1 MSTVIICHTDQN
13 VVGDL
18 RTVLDEVPDLVISH
32 VVSTTIELHR
42 AVAKGAPDL
51 VLIGDQT
58 GPDSADDVCRSFL
71 AVHPETAVIQVLTHR
86 SPQAALRAMEAGA
99 RGVVSQPFAFED
111 VSERIGRALEY
122 ADTMRT
128 VIAGT
133 VAQRRRRGRLICVA
147 GAKGGV
153 GTTTLAVHMA
163 ADFLRVHP
171 QSRVCVVDA
180 DVEKGDVAA
189 VLDIRQSVSIADI
202 AKVYSDLSANTV
214 GDAVIQHES
223 GIHVML
229 APVDVRESDL
239 HHPRGDPRHS

>member
-147 GAKGGV
+147 AV
-153 GTTTLAVHMA
+153 SYTHLTLPTKRIV
-163 ADFLRVHP
+163 
-171 QSRVCVVDA
+171 
-180 DVEKGDVAA
+180 
-189 VLDIRQSVSIADI
+189 
-202 AKVYSDLSANTV
+202 
-214 GDAVIQHES
+214 
-223 GIHVML
+223 
-229 APVDVRESDL
+229 
-239 HHPRGDPRHS
+239 

>member
-58 GPDSADDVCRSFL
+58 GPDSVDDVCRSFL
-71 AVHPETAVIQVLTHR
+71 AVHPGTAVIQVLTHR

-122 ADTMRT
+122 ADTMRK

-171 QSRVCVVDA
+171 QSRV
-180 DVEKGDVAA
+180 
-189 VLDIRQSVSIADI
+189 
-202 AKVYSDLSANTV
+202 
-214 GDAVIQHES
+214 
-223 GIHVML
+223 
-229 APVDVRESDL
+229 
-239 HHPRGDPRHS
+239 

>member
-214 GDAVIQHES
+214 GGRRHPA
-223 GIHVML
+223 
-229 APVDVRESDL
+229 RE
-239 HHPRGDPRHS
+239 RYPRHAGPSRRA